1 MVPEMTSYLEQTEL
15 PCSNALEGVD
25 TEGVV
30 RELGEA
36 KVKFSEL
43 EKKITE
49 LEVEV
54 KPKQSAEQNALEKIL
69 QLEELVEKSK
79 PKSPPKPV
87 GGKTTHGPL

>member
-1 MVPEMTSYLEQTEL
+1 M
-15 PCSNALEGVD
+15 
-25 TEGVV
+25 V

-36 KVKFSEL
+36 KVKISEL

-54 KPKQSAEQNALEKIL
+54 KSKQSAEQNALEKIL

-79 PKSPPKPV
+79 PKSPHKPV
-87 GGKTTHGPL
+87 RGKTTPKLTPSSLCHTF